1 MKASI
6 SFLTTTGFMPIDA
19 YTSRARSCATT
30 DVDSPLTT
38 STSGSR

>member
-6 SFLTTTGFMPIDA
+6 SFLTTTGFMPTDP
-19 YTSRARSCATT
+19 YTRRARSTVAA
-30 DVDSPLTT
+30 DVARPPTI